1 MSAGAV
7 SEGHK
12 PDPVRLSSPSSPIP
26 PKSVRDPRLDVL
38 RGLALAMI
46 FINHVP
52 GNVFENW
59 TSRNF
64 GFSDA
69 AEGFVFMSG
78 VAAGLAYSAG
88 FRAAPFW
95 PGIARVWGR
104 AWTLVLVHMTVT
116 VIALGISAGAALFFG
131 LTGMVEINNIPPIL
145 ADPLAGFL
153 GLATLEH
160 QLGYMNILPLYAVLL
175 AVTPLLLPWAMRAP
189 LSLVAASV
197 AVWLVAGTFR
207 IAPPTYPTQSIWF
220 FNPLSW
226 QLLFTLG
233 LVTGVMAKVQARFV
247 PVRRDL
253 VLLAAAVLAAIF
265 VWAIDD
271 PLGAWL
277 NERMFALRDGPAP
290 AFLFDYDK
298 TFVSG
303 PRLLHFLALAYLLSA
318 LPIVRRVCA
327 SRGLR
332 WLEVL
337 GRHALTVF
345 ALGTVLAFVAQ
356 ALKMAAPRGGVALDA
371 ALMGTGLGIQLAV
384 ALIQERSRV
393 R

>member
-1 MSAGAV
+1 MP
-7 SEGHK
+7 E
-12 PDPVRLSSPSSPIP
+12 SSPP
-26 PKSVRDPRLDVL
+26 PKTVRDPRLDVL

-52 GNVFENW
+52 GNAFEHW

-78 VAAGLAYSAG
+78 AAAGLAYSAG
-88 FRAAPFW
+88 FRAPPFW
-95 PGIARVWGR
+95 PAITRVWGR
-104 AWTLVLVHMTVT
+104 AWTLILVHMTIT
-116 VIALGISAGAALFFG
+116 VIALGISAGAARVFG

-145 ADPLAGFL
+145 ADPMAGFI
-153 GLATLEH
+153 GLATLMH

-197 AVWLVAGTFR
+197 LVWLAAGTLR

-220 FNPLSW
+220 FNPFSW

-233 LVTGVMAKVQARFV
+233 LLTGVKAKVHARFV

-253 VLLAAAVLAAIF
+253 ILLAAVVVAGIF
-265 VWAIDD
+265 LWAIHD
-271 PLGAWL
+271 PLGEWL
-277 NERMFALRDGPAP
+277 NARMFALRDGPAP

-318 LPIVRRVCA
+318 LPIVRRICVW
-327 SRGLR
+327 RGVR

-337 GRHALTVF
+337 GRHGLTVF
-345 ALGTVLAFVAQ
+345 ALGTVLAFLAQ
-356 ALKMAAPRGGVALDA
+356 AVKMAAPDGGLALDTA
-371 ALMGTGLGIQLAV
+371 VIGMGLGIQLAV
-384 ALIQERSRV
+384 ALIQERTRT